1 MKVLH
6 LLNEGELS
14 WQKTFAKFV
23 SGLSKFGIES
33 IVAMPNA
40 GYTYDFLND
49 YRIGLAEKPAFNII
63 PIKFKG
69 FFDPFSYFKL
79 INIIKSN
86 KIDIVHSQLSR
97 AALYAGMAKK
107 HSNVRVV
114 SSAQKVSS
122 IKYFLNSDVV
132 VACSKS
138 VQEDLVKKGFSGNIC
153 QIYNGINFDDYF
165 VKRIEKD
172 QAKSRLGIS
181 PETFCVGIVA
191 RLSAMKGHKILFESF
206 KKIKEDFKDRAISL
220 VVVGDGELFTELKS
234 LARDLAIESDV
245 IFLGRRDDLV
255 ELLCSFDLYV
265 SSSIEKEGLPT
276 VLIEA
281 LLMEVPVI
289 ATDIAGTREIIINNK
304 TGFLINPDSQSIYS
318 SMKEFFLRFYSKDEG
333 IIKLVEN
340 GKNHVIENFSLD
352 KMLSSYFDI
361 YKSLLNRE

>member
-14 WQKTFAKFV
+14 WQKTFANFV
-23 SGLSKFGIES
+23 SGLSKLGIEN
-33 IVAMPNA
+33 IIAMPNV
-40 GYTYDFLND
+40 GYTYDFLTN
-49 YRIGLAEKPAFNII
+49 YKIGLAEKPAFNII

-97 AALYAGMAKK
+97 AAFYAGMSKK
-107 HSNVRVV
+107 HTKVKVV

-138 VQEDLVKKGFSGNIC
+138 VEDDLVKKGFSGRIC

-172 QAKSRLGIS
+172 QAKARLGIS
-181 PETFCVGIVA
+181 SETLCIGIVA
-191 RLSAMKGHKILFESF
+191 RLSAMKGHKLLFESF

-220 VVVGDGELFTELKS
+220 VVVGDGELLAELKS
-234 LARDLAIESDV
+234 LARNLEIEGDV

-276 VLIEA
+276 ILIEA

-304 TGFLINPDSQSIYS
+304 TGFLVNPDSESIYS
-318 SMKEFFLRFYSKDEG
+318 STKEFFVRFYNKDES
-333 IIKLVEN
+333 ITKIVEN
-340 GKNHVIENFSLD
+340 GKKHVIENFSLD
-352 KMLSSYFDI
+352 KMVNEYFDI
-361 YKSLLNRE
+361 YKSLLNRS